1 MGDQD
6 NGVAIFTQTVQDA
19 EQGFDFVRGEHAGWF
34 IQDQQAR
41 IRKQQFQDF
50 DLLLLADG

>member
-34 IQDQQAR
+34 IQDQQAF

-50 DLLLLADG
+50 DLLLLANG